1 MPLIAGLGHS
11 KQQANHLLEA
21 LPGDPIAGANR
32 FSMGWFN
39 SDSLAASYNSPTA
52 PELDLNLNHLT
63 SQIWLLTT
71 NRRGEEGDLSPV
83 LAIGE
88 WLWCGI
94 SRLPGSARLRSGLLH
109 QLDTSTIDTLTGLG
123 LSTLLCACFRQLLD
137 RDQEMTVEE
146 AIDNTFDLLQRL
158 AGESPPDLA
167 TIISD
172 GQRLLAVRTGDGQ
185 DTPPLYYCSDF
196 GSIGEP
202 LLIASEPL
210 GNGIW
215 HPLPG
220 DHRITL
226 SRDEPPELSPLV

>member
-1 MPLIAGLGHS
+1 
-11 KQQANHLLEA
+11 
-21 LPGDPIAGANR
+21 
-32 FSMGWFN
+32 
-39 SDSLAASYNSPTA
+39 
-52 PELDLNLNHLT
+52 
-63 SQIWLLTT
+63 
-71 NRRGEEGDLSPV
+71 
-83 LAIGE
+83 
-88 WLWCGI
+88 
-94 SRLPGSARLRSGLLH
+94 
-109 QLDTSTIDTLTGLG
+109 
-123 LSTLLCACFRQLLD
+123 
-137 RDQEMTVEE
+137 MTVEE